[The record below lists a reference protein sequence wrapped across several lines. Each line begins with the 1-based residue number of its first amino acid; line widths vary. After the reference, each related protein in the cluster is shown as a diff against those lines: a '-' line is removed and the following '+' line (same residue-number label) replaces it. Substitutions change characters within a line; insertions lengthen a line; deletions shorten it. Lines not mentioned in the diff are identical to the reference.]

1 VLGTIAALDLAAMML
16 LTFCDVMG
24 RKFFA
29 SPIYGAYEVTEFMM
43 GVLIFSALPL
53 VTARENHVSI
63 DVFDHFIAPAL
74 GHWQRALVN
83 LLSSAVL
90 AVLGWRLWIL
100 SASHLRT
107 HEVTMTLHI
116 PHAPF
121 TRAFAVMAL
130 LAAIAAFVVALQHLR
145 RARGRAVA

>member
-1 VLGTIAALDLAAMML
+1 MML
-16 LTFCDVMG
+16 LTFFDVMG
-24 RKFFA
+24 RKFLA

-53 VTARENHVSI
+53 VTARESHVSI

-74 GHWQRALVN
+74 GRWQRVLVN
-83 LLSSAVL
+83 LVSSAVL
-90 AVLGWRLWIL
+90 AVLGARLWIL

-130 LAAIAAFVVALQHLR
+130 LAAIAAFGVALAHLR
-145 RARGRAVA
+145 RARGRGLRSA